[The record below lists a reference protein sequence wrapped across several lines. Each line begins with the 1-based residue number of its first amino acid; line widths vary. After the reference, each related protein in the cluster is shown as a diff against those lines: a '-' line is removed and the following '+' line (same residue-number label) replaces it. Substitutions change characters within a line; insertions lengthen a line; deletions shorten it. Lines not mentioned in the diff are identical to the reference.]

1 MLIPFADVNFNQ
13 ELQALWVDL
22 SAHIEDSETDDLVTL
37 EGSLSTEESKSL
49 SHSFCQAK
57 MLAAAGEHPQHDG
70 IVHPAN
76 LLREFLSAS
85 EDSEAALDS
94 TLGEDSAVTLTQR
107 PQKTQ

>member
-22 SAHIEDSETDDLVTL
+22 SAHIEDTETNDLVTL
-37 EGSLSTEESKSL
+37 EDQLSTVESESL

-70 IVHPAN
+70 IVHPAD
-76 LLREFLSAS
+76 LLREFLSVS
-85 EDSEAALDS
+85 GDSAAALDS
-94 TLGEDSAVTLTQR
+94 TSGADSAAPWTQR